1 MTRRTLAEAAAEIL
15 AASKSSAPSA
25 GGPQKPDIDAGNN
38 VSTEIQ
44 DLGGSTIEKP
54 DGGDV
59 STGKAA
65 ANHMSEVNDKIK
77 QSTQVGQMAAEP
89 VPSDPI
95 QSVKAKVEPPMM
107 EGSEEEG
114 ELTEEEAKAA
124 REEMIRAKIQEMS
137 FEEDTNALF
146 AGSELSEDFKKKAKT
161 IFEAAVI
168 ARAVKV
174 VEELETGILQAAEES
189 VEEIKEEL
197 EGNVNSYLDYVT
209 EEWMKNNTVA
219 IESNLR
225 NQITEEFLGGLKKL
239 FVEHN
244 INLPEDQVSVVEEQQ
259 KQIEQLQS
267 QINETLNNNIELK
280 KQINEAK
287 KVEMLTSVCEGLTAT
302 QVEKIKTLAEG
313 VEFTTEGEYRE
324 KLSIIREQYFTQVKP
339 TAPVKAATTVVTE
352 EAPVITE
359 ELQGPMAAYVS
370 AIARTKIA

>member
-54 DGGDV
+54 DGGEV

-65 ANHMSEVNDKIK
+65 SNAMSEVQDKIK
-77 QSTQVGQMAAEP
+77 QSAQVGQMAAEP
-89 VPSDPI
+89 VPSGEPI
-95 QSVKAKVEPPMM
+95 QAVKAKVEPPMM
-107 EGSEEEG
+107 EGTTEEG
-114 ELTEEEAKAA
+114 ELTEEEAKVA
-124 REEMIRAKIQEMS
+124 REAMIRSKIQEMS
-137 FEEDTNALF
+137 VDEDMTALF
-146 AGSELSEDFKKKAKT
+146 AGSDLSEDFKKKAKT
-161 IFEAAVI
+161 IFEAAVV
-168 ARAVKV
+168 ARSVKV
-174 VEELETGILQAAEES
+174 VEELEAGILQAAEES

-197 EGNVNSYLDYVT
+197 EGKVNSYLDYVT
-209 EEWMKNNTVA
+209 EEWKKENVVA

-225 NQITEEFLGGLKKL
+225 NQITEEFVGGLKKL
-239 FVEHN
+239 FLEHN
-244 INLPEDQVSVVEEQQ
+244 INLPEEQVNVVEQLQ
-259 KQIEQLQS
+259 AQVEQLQS

-339 TAPVKAATTVVTE
+339 ATAPAKTVVTE
-352 EAPVITE
+352 DAPVITE
-359 ELQGPMAAYVS
+359 ELKGPMAAYVS

>member
-15 AASKSSAPSA
+15 AASKSPAT
-25 GGPQKPDIDAGNN
+25 GGAQSPDIQPGNN
-38 VSTEIQ
+38 VSKEIQ
-44 DLGGSTIEKP
+44 DLGGSTNEKP
-54 DGGDV
+54 DGGDT

-65 ANHMSEVNDKIK
+65 ANHATEVNDKIK
-77 QSTQVGQMAAEP
+77 QSAQVGQMAAEP
-89 VPSDPI
+89 CPTGDPI
-95 QSVKAKVEPPMM
+95 QAVKAKVEPPMM
-107 EGSEEEG
+107 EGTAEEG

-124 REEMIRAKIQEMS
+124 REEMIRSKIQEVS
-137 FEEDTNALF
+137 VDEDMNALF
-146 AGSELSEDFKKKAKT
+146 AGSDLSEDFKKKAKT
-161 IFEAAVI
+161 IFEAAVV
-168 ARAVKV
+168 ARAVTV
-174 VEELETGILQAAEES
+174 VEELEKGILQAAEES
-189 VEEIKEEL
+189 VSEIKEEL

-209 EEWMKNNTVA
+209 EEWMKTNTVA

-239 FVEHN
+239 FVEHS
-244 INLPEDQVSVVEEQQ
+244 INLPEDQVSVVEQLQ
-259 KQIEQLQS
+259 SQVEQLQS

-339 TAPVKAATTVVTE
+339 VATAAAKPV
-352 EAPVITE
+352 VITE
-359 ELQGPMAAYVS
+359 DAPEITEEVQGPMAAYVN
-370 AIARTKIA
+370 AIRRTKIA